1 MRFDDRLETALAT
14 PEGTQPA
21 ATGQWRQL
29 IDILAQNP
37 TLFSSELVANG
48 LRRASMLLPHI
59 SVDERIISIRALR
72 GRILSAPLVQ
82 LLCADVPSVA
92 AEVISGARLTDTQW
106 ADIIPHLPMR
116 ARGFLRNRGDLGPKT
131 RKALMRWSSADFL
144 LPNPNSIAVES
155 YVIEGA
161 LQQYAAPAVSAPS
174 TEPVQNIRYIV
185 DRIEQLRRAR
195 EGAEAPQLP
204 LEGGDSRETEIIL
217 DEIRFETDDLGA
229 IIWTE
234 GAPRGAIVGVGIS
247 EPAFGGGPGPDAYGA
262 AAFRQ
267 RMPLENARIRL
278 CGAAMIEGDWRINA
292 APFFDTVS
300 GRFRGYRGIFRRP
313 NIAENAQIDQTELP
327 VAVDQ
332 LQQLL
337 HELRTPLGAIIGF
350 SEIIEQQLFGPVSA
364 EYRTLAKSIYGDAER
379 LLAGFDDLAM
389 AAKID
394 AGRFIADPGVT
405 ECSWLAERLA
415 ERLQGLSNTLS
426 ITLNLSFADP
436 VRAFAVETALTERI
450 FSRLLSSVM
459 IGCDPGE
466 IIDGRFRTEIGNAA
480 TNRFILSL
488 PQKLSGLSEVE
499 LFGSGLT
506 SQPNLSESPL
516 LGLGFSLRLVRNL
529 AQNVRGDLRLYNESL
544 ILTLPATRDGFV
556 NFRSEE
562 QE

>member
-14 PEGTQPA
+14 PKGTQA
-21 ATGQWRQL
+21 AAMGQWRQL

-37 TLFSSELVANG
+37 KLFSSESVANG
-48 LRRASMLLPHI
+48 LRRASLLMPHI
-59 SVDERIISIRALR
+59 SIEERIVSIRALR
-72 GRILSAPLVQ
+72 GRILSPPLVQ
-82 LLCADVPSVA
+82 LLCADIPAVA

-116 ARGFLRNRGDLGPKT
+116 ARGFLRNRGDLGPIA
-131 RKALMRWSSADFL
+131 RNALIRWSSADFL
-144 LPNPNSIAVES
+144 LPKPNNIAVET
-155 YVIEGA
+155 YVLGEA
-161 LQQYAAPAVSAPS
+161 NQPETAYA
-174 TEPVQNIRYIV
+174 EPVQDIRYIV

-195 EGAEAPQLP
+195 EHAGSPQQLLKDAEPNTA
-204 LEGGDSRETEIIL
+204 EIIL
-217 DEIRFETDDLGA
+217 DEIRFETDDVGA
-229 IIWTE
+229 IIWTD

-267 RMPLENARIRL
+267 RMPLENVRIRL
-278 CGAAMIEGDWRINA
+278 CGAAMVEGDWRINA
-292 APFFDTVS
+292 APFFDAVS

-394 AGRFIADPGVT
+394 AGRFVADPGVT

-459 IGCDPGE
+459 IGCESGE
-466 IIDGRFRTEIGNAA
+466 IIDGRFRTEIGSAA
-480 TNRFILSL
+480 TNRFVLSL
-488 PQKLSGLSEVE
+488 PQKLTGLSEVE

-506 SQPNLSESPL
+506 LQPNLSESPL

-544 ILTLPATRDGFV
+544 ILTIPATRDGFV

-562 QE
+562 QD